1 MTFWEDD
8 LDYFFNDFSVEAT
21 LAGGTK
27 INVLF
32 DLVPDEMLGVENA
45 DIQITAKY
53 SDVQAMDHDDT
64 FTIKGVVYKLKTAP
78 RDQDGISVLK
88 LSRD

>member
-1 MTFWEDD
+1 MTIWEDD

-21 LAGGTK
+21 LGSGTK
-27 INVLF
+27 IKVLF
-32 DLVPDEMLGVENA
+32 DLVPDEMLGIENA

-64 FTIKGVVYKLKTAP
+64 LTIKSVVYKLKTTP
-78 RDQDGISVLK
+78 RDQDGISILK

>member
-64 FTIKGVVYKLKTAP
+64 LMIKGVVYKLKTTP
-78 RDQDGISVLK
+78 RDQDGISILK